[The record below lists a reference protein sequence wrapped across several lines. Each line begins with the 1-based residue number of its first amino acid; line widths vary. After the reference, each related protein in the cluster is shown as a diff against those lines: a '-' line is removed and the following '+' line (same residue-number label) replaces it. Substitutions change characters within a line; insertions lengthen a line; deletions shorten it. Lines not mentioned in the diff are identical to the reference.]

1 MLNRKLVIQMDGKP
15 IGWCLT
21 YGEARDLII
30 ELADGDVDPIKVWRV
45 YPSSSLTPATDATED
60 FAADWARRCTGDRPA
75 FVRVHHQ
82 VRKSA

>member
-1 MLNRKLVIQMDGKP
+1 MLNRLLFIALDGKP
-15 IGWCLT
+15 IGWCCT

-30 ELADGDVDPIKVWRV
+30 ELADDDVDLIKVWRV

-60 FAADWARRCTGDRPA
+60 FAADWASRCSGDRPA